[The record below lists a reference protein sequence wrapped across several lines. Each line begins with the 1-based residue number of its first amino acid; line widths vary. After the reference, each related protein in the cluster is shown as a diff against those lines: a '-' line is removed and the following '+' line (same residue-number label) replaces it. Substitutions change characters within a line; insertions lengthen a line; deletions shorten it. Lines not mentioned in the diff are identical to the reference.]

1 MASRFGQDLEGDSP
15 GRTGARRWKRWRQRP
30 SRVPTPRGSRSSDH
44 DSFGCTRRRFERNA
58 MNPRIGSGM
67 QQARNSPRGE
77 NRRGGAK
84 PRGRNENPSRQA
96 RIRNPTETSG
106 GSGRVE
112 VVSMEG
118 RYGRRTRERTSRRI
132 PREETGE
139 SRSARERSSG
149 GEPEARGHDARVA
162 PSVAERAEDLEGPP
176 GNRQGR
182 GGNGEGQRPVT
193 PEPRR
198 SSEPW
203 KRGADLTA
211 LSAR

>member
-1 MASRFGQDLEGDSP
+1 VTRNSCCRGSSSRGTSVAGNATIDHDRFGG
-15 GRTGARRWKRWRQRP
+15 
-30 SRVPTPRGSRSSDH
+30 
-44 DSFGCTRRRFERNA
+44 TRRSNA
-58 MNPRIGSGM
+58 GNTTNPRIGSGM

-84 PRGRNENPSRQA
+84 PRGRNGNPSRQA
-96 RIRNPTETSG
+96 RIRNLTETSG